1 MNGRYNLEKRRQEA
15 ILEIIEKYD
24 LSTQDELL
32 QKLKDSGFDATQATV
47 SRDIKELRL
56 VKTMGANGQYKYAV
70 TKTESDELLSKFRS
84 IFAQSVVSADYA
96 GNTIVIRCYTGMAQA
111 ACAAFD
117 SMHWEGLVGTLAG
130 DDTIFALCRSESYAS
145 QMKDSIKRLIGKM
158 RFELCILSL
167 KIENI
172 AIIESADIE
181 FDSGLNVLSGRN
193 RRGQVDHNRFYK
205 RRAR

>member
-1 MNGRYNLEKRRQEA
+1 MKKRRQEA

-56 VKTMGANGQYKYAV
+56 VKTMGTNGQYKYAV

-130 DDTIFALCRSESYAS
+130 DDTILLVFHDNANALDFCE
-145 QMKDSIKRLIGKM
+145 
-158 RFELCILSL
+158 
-167 KIENI
+167 
-172 AIIESADIE
+172 
-181 FDSGLNVLSGRN
+181 
-193 RRGQVDHNRFYK
+193 QVKEMLR
-205 RRAR
+205 

>member
-1 MNGRYNLEKRRQEA
+1 MKKRRQEA

-32 QKLKDSGFDATQATV
+32 QKLKDSGFDATQATG

-130 DDTIFALCRSESYAS
+130 DDTVFCVMRDNEAAAEFRENALKLLA
-145 QMKDSIKRLIGKM
+145 
-158 RFELCILSL
+158 
-167 KIENI
+167 
-172 AIIESADIE
+172 
-181 FDSGLNVLSGRN
+181 
-193 RRGQVDHNRFYK
+193 
-205 RRAR
+205 

>member
-1 MNGRYNLEKRRQEA
+1 MKKRRQEA

-96 GNTIVIRCYTGMAQA
+96 AIPAWLRRRAQ
-111 ACAAFD
+111 
-117 SMHWEGLVGTLAG
+117 
-130 DDTIFALCRSESYAS
+130 
-145 QMKDSIKRLIGKM
+145 RLIP
-158 RFELCILSL
+158 CIGRGLSAPSRAMIPYL
-167 KIENI
+167 PFAEAK
-172 AIIESADIE
+172 AM
-181 FDSGLNVLSGRN
+181 L
-193 RRGQVDHNRFYK
+193 RR
-205 RRAR
+205 